1 MYNLNIYSG
10 LHKILSM
17 SIMIIGFLQLGTFNN
32 YAQVKI
38 NHNKKCMVCLT
49 YDDGLDIDLD
59 NVIPVLDSL
68 GFKATFYVP
77 VNSES
82 LNKRMDEWKAIAKNG
97 HELGNHSSFHPCFGK
112 SMKRDFVSPDYDLD
126 NYSMQRMVDEIKL
139 ANSFLKALDGK
150 TKRTYAYP
158 CGDLKIG
165 NESIWDKIKDE
176 FVAARGVTGEMPALD
191 SIKLGNVG
199 SYMEANQSGEQMI
212 SLVKQAMKTNT
223 LIVFLFHG
231 VGGGH
236 NINVSLQEHSKL
248 LHFLKQNEK
257 EIWVAPLVDIAE
269 YVKAYQARK

>member
-1 MYNLNIYSG
+1 MFNLILYSV
-10 LHKILSM
+10 LNKKLSI
-17 SIMIIGFLQLGTFNN
+17 SIMIIGFLQLGIFNN

-38 NHNKKCMVCLT
+38 DHNKKCMVCLT

-77 VNSES
+77 VNSGS

-112 SMKRDFVSPDYDLD
+112 SMKRDWVSPDYDLD
-126 NYSMQRMVDEIKL
+126 NYSMQRMADEIKL

-176 FVAARGVTGEMPALD
+176 FVAARGVNGEMPALD
-191 SIKLGNVG
+191 SVKIGNIG

-212 SLVKQAMKTNT
+212 SLVKHAMKNNT

-257 EIWVAPLVDIAE
+257 EIWVAPFVDIAE
-269 YVKAYQARK
+269 YVKAYQASK

>member
-1 MYNLNIYSG
+1 MYKLNSYSVIN
-10 LHKILSM
+10 KILSI
-17 SIMIIGFLQLGTFNN
+17 SIIIIGFLQLGIFNN
-32 YAQVKI
+32 YAQAKVD
-38 NHNKKCMVCLT
+38 HNKKCIVCLT
-49 YDDGLDIDLD
+49 YDDGIDIDLD

-112 SMKRDFVSPDYDLD
+112 SMKRDFVTADYDLD

-165 NESIWDKIKDE
+165 NVSIWDKIKDE
-176 FVAARGVTGEMPALD
+176 FVAARGVVGEMPVLD
-191 SIKLGNVG
+191 SIKLGNIG
-199 SYMEANQSGEQMI
+199 SYMEANQSAEEMI
-212 SLVKQAMKTNT
+212 SLVKQAMKNNT

-248 LHFLKQNEK
+248 LHFLKLNEK
-257 EIWVAPLVDIAE
+257 EIWVAPFVDVAE
-269 YVKAYQARK
+269 YVKAYQASK

>member
-1 MYNLNIYSG
+1 MHKIIIRSIFSLALNICV
-10 LHKILSM
+10 IM
-17 SIMIIGFLQLGTFNN
+17 SILNLLALSNS
-32 YAQVKI
+32 YAQV
-38 NHNKKCMVCLT
+38 NNSHPQKCIVCLT

-59 NVIPVLDSL
+59 NVIPALDSL
-68 GFKATFYVP
+68 GLKATFYVP
-77 VNSES
+77 VNSIS
-82 LNKRMDEWKAIAKNG
+82 LNKRTNEWRAIAKNG

-112 SMKRDFVSPDYDLD
+112 SMKRDWVSPDYDLD

-139 ANSFLKALDGK
+139 ANLFFKALDGK

-176 FVAARGVTGEMPALD
+176 FVAARGVNGEMPAID
-191 SIKLGNVG
+191 SIKLSNVG
-199 SYMEANQSGEQMI
+199 SYMMVDQSGEAMI
-212 SLVKQAMKTNT
+212 DLVKQAMKNNT

-257 EIWVAPLVDIAE
+257 EIWIAPFIDVSE
-269 YVKAYQARK
+269 YVKALHAKK